1 MKKATNGEHDLE
13 LKRPTVPL
21 QRKQQLP
28 NRDKKNHTQKWKLD
42 FSFKLRTFQRYH
54 LNTCHPKNYN
64 YRSRLV
70 EIPKLQIA
78 LHNACQPKLETSKLL
93 WQLQQV

>member
-54 LNTCHPKNYN
+54 LNTCHPKSYN
-64 YRSRLV
+64 
-70 EIPKLQIA
+70 
-78 LHNACQPKLETSKLL
+78 
-93 WQLQQV
+93 